1 MNLTCVK
8 CTSVLDKARVGDV
21 EVDLCPSCGG
31 LWLDQ
36 GEIERLG
43 RSAPEDLGR
52 LRLALTGTAA
62 PEPLS
67 EASTACPA
75 CAGQLLEVELG
86 PVHIEHCEKCHGV
99 FLDRG
104 ELDAAVQAVAG
115 STVRQVMTLAGS
127 FARELAAGGS
137 RA

>member
-36 GEIERLG
+36 GEIERIG
-43 RSAPEDLGR
+43 RGKPEEMSKLAK
-52 LRLALTGTAA
+52 ALTGSTQ
-62 PEPLS
+62 PDP
-67 EASTACPA
+67 ASDTTTNCPA
-75 CAGQLLEVELG
+75 CPGGLKEVVLG
-86 PVHIEHCEKCHGV
+86 PVHVDYCTKCHGV

-104 ELDAAVQAVAG
+104 ELDQAVAAVSG
-115 STVRQVMTLAGS
+115 TTLRQVLTLAGTIPK
-127 FARELAAGGS
+127 
-137 RA
+137 

>member
-31 LWLDQ
+31 LWLDH

-43 RSAPEDLGR
+43 RGRPEDLTR
-52 LRLALTGTAA
+52 LRSALAGSST
-62 PEPLS
+62 PDPVS
-67 EASTACPA
+67 ETTTTCPA
-75 CAGQLLEVELG
+75 CPGQLSEVVLG
-86 PVHIEHCEKCHGV
+86 PVNIEYCPKCHGI

-104 ELDAAVQAVAG
+104 ELDEAVKAVSG
-115 STVRQVMTLAGS
+115 TTVRQVITLVGQE
-127 FARELAAGGS
+127 ARTAAGG
-137 RA
+137 

>member
-31 LWLDQ
+31 LWLDH

-43 RSAPEDLGR
+43 HGKPEDLGR
-52 LRLALTGTAA
+52 LRTALAGTAS
-62 PEPLS
+62 PEPVS
-67 EASTACPA
+67 EASTSCPA

-86 PVHIEHCEKCHGV
+86 PVHIEHCNKCYGI
-99 FLDRG
+99 FLDKG
-104 ELDAAVQAVAG
+104 ELDEAVQAVSG

-127 FARELAAGGS
+127 FARELAAS
-137 RA
+137 ARS